1 MAMKNLY
8 IIKLQLTTEQNKVFE
23 EVLLQW
29 EDTVQA
35 YKYLQKKYSGV
46 KRNIKAIEKKLVKE
60 LSDSRED
67 SFTLRWVER
76 EVASIENKY
85 ASLDK
90 AIKNYR
96 QAMQSFNHMVGLP
109 NFRTFNP
116 TNRFDWHI
124 TNLKNSLSRAN
135 MEITGALDGIRITKR
150 YFNNIT
156 TAFKAHAT
164 RQKMISTLA
173 ISRLPAV
180 QDL

>member
-1 MAMKNLY
+1 MKNLY
-8 IIKLQLTTEQNKVFE
+8 RIKPELTAEQNKVFE

-35 YKYLQKKYSGV
+35 YKYLQKKYAGV
-46 KRNIKAIEKKLVKE
+46 KKNIKAIEKKLVKE
-60 LSDSRED
+60 MNDSMED
-67 SFTLRWVER
+67 SFTLRWVGR

-85 ASLDK
+85 AGIDK

-96 QAMQSFNHMVGLP
+96 QAMQSFNHIAGLP
-109 NFRTFNP
+109 NFRMFNP
-116 TNRFDWHI
+116 GNRLDWHI

-164 RQKMISTLA
+164 RKKIQSPLTPVARVL
-173 ISRLPAV
+173 
-180 QDL
+180 